1 MKAIESDTKLHQ
13 YAIEKGFGLQET
25 SYNLAITDSQHT
37 CNFIVP
43 EPLHQQRAI
52 SHTVI
57 QASDNIATA
66 AAIQQEYLRHFETPQ
81 SMSSTREQRPTS
93 QNDKLTAILS
103 SSASTGPQQPFRCM
117 PMQIKVEPHDD
128 YLGSSEVSPAASDEH
143 LQTVSDAS
151 SIRSNENL
159 SGSSMVCVNKKTSN
173 QIKSSDNSSSDKS
186 FVNAYIS
193 SSMSGTTASDT
204 TKSSS
209 DKSSVKTSSPDDKQ
223 KPSKKEKETVRT
235 NKRPLRSNSD
245 HKDDKTATEKFE
257 PKKKA
262 VRRGR
267 TRESEILQSSFNTVK
282 LGSSSKKQQNKDKN
296 TANTSMT
303 TKSGRKISFIVDL
316 KESKRQSRIR
326 ESQDRRR
333 KEVKEKLKG
342 QTNKKTKT

>member
-25 SYNLAITDSQHT
+25 SFNLAITDSQHT

-57 QASDNIATA
+57 QSSDNIATA
-66 AAIQQEYLRHFETPQ
+66 TSIQQEYLRHFETPQ
-81 SMSSTREQRPTS
+81 SMSSTRDQS
-93 QNDKLTAILS
+93 QNEKLTS
-103 SSASTGPQQPFRCM
+103 SSTLGQQPFRCM
-117 PMQIKVEPHDD
+117 PIQIKVEPLDD
-128 YLGSSEVSPAASDEH
+128 YLGSAEVSPAASDEN

-173 QIKSSDNSSSDKS
+173 QVIKSTDNSSDKS
-186 FVNAYIS
+186 FVNEYIS
-193 SSMSGTTASDT
+193 SGPSTSGMSSSEI

-209 DKSSVKTSSPDDKQ
+209 DKSSVKTSSPDDKT
-223 KPSKKEKETVRT
+223 KPGRKPKNQNTI
-235 NKRPLRSNSD
+235 KRPLRSSQ
-245 HKDDKTATEKFE
+245 EKQEKVE
-257 PKKKA
+257 PKTKV

-267 TRESEILQSSFNTVK
+267 KRESDILQSSYNTVK
-282 LGSSSKKQQNKDKN
+282 LGSSSKKQQNKDKSN
-296 TANTSMT
+296 ANTSLT

-316 KESKRQSRIR
+316 NKQKNQSRIR

-333 KEVKEKLKG
+333 REVKNKLKG